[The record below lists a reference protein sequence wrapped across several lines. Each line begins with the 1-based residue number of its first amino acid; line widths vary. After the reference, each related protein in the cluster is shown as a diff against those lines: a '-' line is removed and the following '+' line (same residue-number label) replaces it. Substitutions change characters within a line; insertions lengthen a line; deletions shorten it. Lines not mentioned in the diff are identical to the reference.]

1 MIYITLSQVGR
12 SHFKIEDKISKKK
25 NKSKLGIIREANDE
39 ESYMMLHIPG
49 KAVRYN
55 LNVKTFSGL
64 MLAVGLNL

>member
-1 MIYITLSQVGR
+1 MRYITLRQVGK

-25 NKSKLGIIREANDE
+25 KSKLGIIREANDE

-55 LNVKTFSGL
+55 LNVKTFPGL